1 MKRRILL
8 LAVLTGSILGATGC
22 RHNCRSGSCASRN
35 DRPPPAPR
43 GDLLIPPPTGGLPS
57 TRDLPADS
65 GLPPPTVGSEP
76 SGSRYRPQ
84 RETLYPDPLL
94 ESPAIPQKKAGEPPP
109 LLTIPDGS
117 TSRTQSSK
125 GVVPAGYREP
135 AKVPTGLPG
144 FAVVHDRVA
153 TGRKPTIEGFDTLRN
168 TGYKTVVYL
177 HNPARD
183 VSATKDLVEKKG
195 LVFLAIPIEPTGL
208 KSAYGKFAET
218 VGDAGNRPMFVFD
231 DDGVRTG
238 SLWYLYFRTV
248 ESLPDD
254 AAQVKAA
261 ALGLRD
267 ATGDE
272 KTNFWLA
279 IQDILAKR

>member
-1 MKRRILL
+1 MKRSNWILL
-8 LAVLTGSILGATGC
+8 VLAGLVLASTGC
-22 RHNCRSGSCASRN
+22 RHICRRGGFARSG
-35 DRPPPAPR
+35 DLPPRPR

-57 TRDLPADS
+57 SPSPSSDLA
-65 GLPPPTVGSEP
+65 LPPPSVGSEP
-76 SGSRYRPQ
+76 SGSRFRPQ

-94 ESPAIPQKKAGEPPP
+94 EAPVIGGKKSGEPPA
-109 LLTIPDGS
+109 LLTIPEGAIP
-117 TSRTQSSK
+117 QSS
-125 GVVPAGYREP
+125 GSRES
-135 AKVPTGLPG
+135 AKPSTGLPG
-144 FAVVHDRVA
+144 YSVVRDRVA
-153 TGRKPTIEGFDTLRN
+153 TGRKPTIDGFDTLRS

-183 VSATKDLVEKKG
+183 VSATKELAEKKG
-195 LVFLAIPIEPTGL
+195 LAFIAIPVEPTAL
-208 KSAYGKFAET
+208 KAGYGRFAET
-218 VGDAGNRPMFVFD
+218 VGDAAKRPIYVFD

-238 SLWYLYFRTV
+238 SLWYLHFRLV

-272 KTNFWLA
+272 KTNFGLA
-279 IQDILAKR
+279 VQEFLSKR

>member
-1 MKRRILL
+1 M
-8 LAVLTGSILGATGC
+8 A
-22 RHNCRSGSCASRN
+22 
-35 DRPPPAPR
+35 PPSPR
-43 GDLLIPPPTGGLPS
+43 DP
-57 TRDLPADS
+57 

-76 SGSRYRPQ
+76 SGSRFRPQ

-94 ESPAIPQKKAGEPPP
+94 EAPSISGTKPGEPPP
-109 LLTIPDGS
+109 VLTIPDGLGAKS
-117 TSRTQSSK
+117 NSNKS
-125 GVVPAGYREP
+125 VVPAGFREP
-135 AKVPTGLPG
+135 AKAPTGLPG

-153 TGRKPTIEGFDTLRN
+153 TGRKPTLDGFDTLAN
-168 TGYKTVVYL
+168 TGYKTAVYL
-177 HNPARD
+177 HHPSRD
-183 VSATKDLVEKKG
+183 IASTKELAEKKG
-195 LVFLAIPIEPTGL
+195 LAFIAIQTEPTNL
-208 KSAYGKFAET
+208 KSAYGTFAET
-218 VGDAGNRPMFVFD
+218 VGNAAKRPMYVFD

-238 SLWYLYFRTV
+238 SLWYLYLRTV

-279 IQDILAKR
+279 IQDYLAKR